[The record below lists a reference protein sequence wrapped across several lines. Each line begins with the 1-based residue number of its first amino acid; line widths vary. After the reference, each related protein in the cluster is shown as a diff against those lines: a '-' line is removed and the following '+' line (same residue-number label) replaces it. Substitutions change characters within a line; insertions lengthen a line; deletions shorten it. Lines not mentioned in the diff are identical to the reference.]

1 MTRIDSP
8 RGCFQSPVRAVLQA
22 GAINACPGAPVKRRP
37 HKYRPGTKALREIRY
52 EQSQTDL
59 KIPRACFKRLV
70 YDILKEEC
78 KSRLYQHDVTL
89 QSKAIDALQEASEA
103 YLVKIFQ
110 DAQIFAIHGNR
121 NEIACKDIV
130 LAKHFP
136 RKDV

>member
-1 MTRIDSP
+1 MTRTDSP
-8 RGCFQSPVRAVLQA
+8 RGSFQSPVRAVLQA
-22 GAINACPGAPVKRRP
+22 QCPGAPVKRRP

-78 KSRLYQHDVTL
+78 KSRLYEHDVTL
-89 QSKAIDALQEASEA
+89 KSKAIDALQEASEA

>member
-1 MTRIDSP
+1 MTRINSP
-8 RGCFQSPVRAVLQA
+8 RGSFQSPVRAVLQA
-22 GAINACPGAPVKRRP
+22 EPRCPAAPVKVRRP

-52 EQSQTDL
+52 EQSQTDF

-78 KSRLYQHDVTL
+78 KNRAYQHDVSL
-89 QSKAIDALQEASEA
+89 KSKAIDALQEASEA

-130 LAKHFP
+130 LAKHYP

>member
-1 MTRIDSP
+1 MTRTSDSS
-8 RGCFQSPVRAVLQA
+8 RGSFQSPVRAA
-22 GAINACPGAPVKRRP
+22 PHARTCPAAPVKVRRP
-37 HKYRPGTKALREIRY
+37 HKYRPGTKALREIRF

-70 YDILKEEC
+70 YDILNEEC
-78 KSRLYQHDVTL
+78 KDRGYQFDL
-89 QSKAIDALQEASEA
+89 ILKSKAIDALQEASEA

-121 NEIACKDIV
+121 NEIACKDIE
-130 LAKHFP
+130 LAKRFP

>member
-1 MTRIDSP
+1 MTRIDGTRAS
-8 RGCFQSPVRAVLQA
+8 FQSPVRAVLQA
-22 GAINACPGAPVKRRP
+22 QCPSAPVKRRP

-78 KSRLYQHDVTL
+78 KTRAYQHDVSL
-89 QSKAIDALQEASEA
+89 KSKAIDALQEASEA

-121 NEIACKDIV
+121 NEIACKDIF
-130 LAKHFP
+130 LARHFP